1 MDDYLARPVRM
12 GQLRSVLNRG
22 LAPNAD
28 EVPAPAAAQ
37 VTKDRPA
44 LDRDVIAKL
53 REEEDNL
60 LVELIDLFNTEVPAQ
75 LQELAGALARR
86 DTKTA
91 ASIGH
96 TLKGTAG
103 TLGANRMCEL
113 AASIDQAARDG
124 LVDPAVAMLE
134 QLRPEIDRVRG
145 ALEIERTK

>member
-12 GQLRSVLNRG
+12 GQLRSVLSRV
-22 LAPNAD
+22 APKGD
-28 EVPAPAAAQ
+28 EVPAPAAAR
-37 VTKDRPA
+37 VTNDSPT

-103 TLGANRMCEL
+103 TFGANRMCEL
-113 AASIDQAARDG
+113 AANIDQAARDG
-124 LVDPAVAMLE
+124 LVEPAVAMLE